1 MFDYLAMPAHAILT
15 ALAALFHTPIA
26 LTIVFATVLVRLLLV
41 PLGIDQHRA
50 QQRAEK
56 IRAALADRVAQLQK
70 RFRNDKTRL
79 EAEVGAVYRAEA
91 PGLARG
97 TMRGLLPVLL
107 QAPVFMSLYAAFT
120 APTAESLLG
129 VPLGMHLMAAAGP
142 QLAVFAAALVL
153 AAAIGFVSSRVATA
167 GGRPGPTGWMRLI
180 HYTPVL
186 SVAFLPLAAS
196 VYLVSSMAWTV
207 AQTVAL
213 RQWLG

>member
-1 MFDYLAMPAHAILT
+1 MFDYLAVPAHALIM

-26 LTIVFATVLVRLLLV
+26 LTIVFTTVLVRLLLL

-70 RFRNDKTRL
+70 RFRSDKKRL
-79 EAEVGAVYRAEA
+79 EAEVNAVYRAEA

-97 TMRGLLPVLL
+97 TLRGCLPALL

-120 APTAESLLG
+120 VPTAESFLG
-129 VPLGMHLMAAAGP
+129 VPLGMHLMAATGP
-142 QLAVFAAALVL
+142 QFAVFAAALAL
-153 AAAIGFVSSRVATA
+153 AAAIGFVSSRLATA
-167 GGRPGPTGWMRLI
+167 GGRPGPAGWMRLI

-186 SVAFLPLAAS
+186 SVAFMPLAAS
-196 VYLVSSMAWTV
+196 LYLVTSVGWTV
-207 AQTVAL
+207 VQTVAL
-213 RQWLG
+213 RHWLG